1 MCKTVYHKAKIEKCM
16 VYMTYYATNTFVQV
30 WWLVKCVNVD
40 INIFIFTPIRRWS
53 GEEHKPIKE
62 NIIIILGLVTHLPL
76 GHVSCGAQ
84 LIFHS
89 IIASLVR
96 WTPLAELT
104 MVWPL
109 YVSHIFV
116 PSQET
121 VWAAKQKNSL
131 LHVFC
136 FIKACL
142 SVFCGITLPIS
153 QVFLSCQLFGIE
165 NFSSQLK
172 VGHWSV
178 ITPGSHIVLGI
189 NIHL

>member
-1 MCKTVYHKAKIEKCM
+1 M
-16 VYMTYYATNTFVQV
+16 
-30 WWLVKCVNVD
+30 
-40 INIFIFTPIRRWS
+40 
-53 GEEHKPIKE
+53 
-62 NIIIILGLVTHLPL
+62 THLPL

-89 IIASLVR
+89 ITAALVR
-96 WTPLAELT
+96 WTPLPVLT
-104 MVWPL
+104 MVWPPV

-178 ITPGSHIVLGI
+178 ITSAANRSIGESVQSRRRPLLGPSPGWKRLLPLSHLR
-189 NIHL
+189 HYAKQALTPR

>member
-1 MCKTVYHKAKIEKCM
+1 M
-16 VYMTYYATNTFVQV
+16 
-30 WWLVKCVNVD
+30 
-40 INIFIFTPIRRWS
+40 
-53 GEEHKPIKE
+53 
-62 NIIIILGLVTHLPL
+62 THLPL

-109 YVSHIFV
+109 YVIHIFV

-178 ITPGSHIVLGI
+178 ITARLAHCAGDKYTSLILGPHSQDKT
-189 NIHL
+189 NTGGGGVWKSSFWTNVNHLWELL